1 MKKGKREI
9 HSQEKY
15 RRIAVPTN
23 DDITIFP
30 GMLGRAKY
38 LNIYE
43 ITTDEKFGEKC
54 ILIEKRKNPYEN
66 TLQHLKTLDVY
77 RVISDCSIII
87 ATKIGKKG
95 IERLKARNM
104 EIRFAKGPISSI
116 LKNICKS
123 ME

>member
-1 MKKGKREI
+1 
-9 HSQEKY
+9 
-15 RRIAVPTN
+15 
-23 DDITIFP
+23 
-30 GMLGRAKY
+30 MLGRAKY

-43 ITTDEKFGEKC
+43 ITTDKKFGEKC

-66 TLQHLKTLDVY
+66 TLQHLKTLDVH

-104 EIRFAKGPISSI
+104 EIRFAKGLISSI

>member
-1 MKKGKREI
+1 
-9 HSQEKY
+9 
-15 RRIAVPTN
+15 
-23 DDITIFP
+23 
-30 GMLGRAKY
+30 MLGRAKY

-43 ITTDEKFGEKC
+43 ITTDKKFGEKC

-66 TLQHLKTLDVY
+66 TLQHLKTLDVH

-95 IERLKARNM
+95 TERLKARNM
-104 EIRFAKGPISSI
+104 EIRFAKGPIGST
-116 LKNICKS
+116 LKNLCKS